1 MKLTGRFARII
12 MLGLIVGTVGM
23 AATASAAPFAPQGT
37 AQQKST
43 PKTTSTVAKKPAAPL
58 LDLNTATKAEL
69 AALPGIGDVY
79 ADKIIA
85 GRPYKKKS
93 DLTQKKILPAGTYSK
108 ISKKVI
114 AKQ

>member
-1 MKLTGRFARII
+1 MKLTGRFARIL
-12 MLGLIVGTVGM
+12 MLSAIGLFVGTVGM
-23 AATASAAPFAPQGT
+23 AATASAAPFGPQGT
-37 AQQKST
+37 AQQKSA
-43 PKTTSTVAKKPAAPL
+43 PKTSSTMA
-58 LDLNTATKAEL
+58 N
-69 AALPGIGDVY
+69 VY

-93 DLTQKKILPAGTYSK
+93 ELTQKKIIPVATYSK